1 MARRVARSPLPRAPD
16 RRGRT
21 GAEVKTVVSLLTTD
35 LALTSVEAVQA
46 YSGRQQIEVNFD
58 EAKELGL
65 GHYQGRSGEGVR
77 RWPIFLCIA
86 HTLLKLLATKAV
98 PLTLPS
104 LNWSWYKRENTVG
117 QIRRRLIAA

>member
-77 RWPIFLCIA
+77 RWPVLVCLSQA
-86 HTLLKLLATKAV
+86 LLKLAATGLLK
-98 PLTLPS
+98 LELPK
-104 LNWSWYKRENTVG
+104 LNWSWYQKEETVG
-117 QIRRRLIAA
+117 LVRRRLIE